1 VVLYRRNRIAG
12 GTYFFTITLK
22 NRASTLLV
30 DHIDGLLHA
39 IRAAK
44 RARPFRIDALV
55 ILPEHLHAI
64 WTLPIG
70 DHDYSGRWRAIKAR
84 FSKSIAK
91 SGVDLHRNAKGEYDL
106 WQRRFWEHTIR
117 DDTDME
123 WHVDYIHFNPV
134 KHAWV
139 TRVRDWPHSTFHRY
153 VRVGT
158 YSLDWAGASTEPE
171 GGVYGE

>member
-1 VVLYRRNRIAG
+1 MVLYRRNRIEG

-22 NRASTLLV
+22 NRTSTLLV
-30 DHIDGLLHA
+30 DRIDDLRRA
-39 IRAAK
+39 IRAVK
-44 RARPFRIDALV
+44 RARPFCIDALV

-64 WTLPIG
+64 WTLPYG

-91 SGVDLHRNAKGEYDL
+91 SGIDLHRNAKDEYDL

-117 DDTDME
+117 DDME
-123 WHVDYIHFNPV
+123 MERHVNYIHFNPV

-153 VRVGT
+153 VRVGA
-158 YSLDWAGASTEPE
+158 YSLDWVGVNAEPE